1 MVSPKGFE
9 KKRTFD
15 PRLVT
20 KTSLSD
26 PAGAIALLLLLWFA
40 NGQSA
45 EVAYG
50 MDSDDG
56 PMQLDPEN
64 LARLRRLVGEN
75 DPAQGGLASLND
87 DIRNNPLLA
96 SQIESLKAAFELVWH
111 LGFVQ
116 FDDEARAMSSERKG
130 GKRYRKKI
138 TFSTNVDILAAY
150 AAMDMRAFVQVMVG
164 WLKGQKANTEF
175 EDGIKR
181 ILAAFAEIS
190 FYKTGKGPDSI
201 IYTTSGVYER
211 VSESDQPVELT
222 EKTEAV
228 GPTRILKSTI
238 ANELNPYLQETR
250 AGIIRADSVTAED
263 LAEYAKRAK
272 LTLDLSM
279 VEIKKTDNGAA
290 AYEGEI
296 YDNQQTV
303 GQPHNLIFFGAPGT
317 GKSHILDEESKEH
330 FAKDKIERVTFHP
343 DYTYAQFVGSL
354 KPHSGVND
362 DGKHEVYYAYTPGPF
377 IDTYVK
383 AMNDPG
389 NDYLLIIEELNRA
402 NPAAVF
408 GDVFQLLDRDDMG
421 KSDYPIKTSEELCE
435 YLQANLRNIPPT
447 EEGRAADN
455 LGEIVNRERVE
466 IASRMTIPPNM
477 YLWATMNSSD
487 QGVFPMDT
495 AFKRRWSF
503 RYMDIDNNEDAI
515 SELVINLGNTGRK
528 AKWNDFRKRIN
539 EILLSTRVSEDKLL
553 GPFFIDPGLIED
565 EKAFNDAFKSKV
577 LLYLIEDAAKTK
589 KANVFQMEN
598 PTYSAVAKA
607 FDTDGENIFRGMES
621 LPTYSDNA
629 RDEHGSEGVDE
640 EVEQ

>member
-1 MVSPKGFE
+1 
-9 KKRTFD
+9 
-15 PRLVT
+15 
-20 KTSLSD
+20 
-26 PAGAIALLLLLWFA
+26 
-40 NGQSA
+40 
-45 EVAYG
+45 
-50 MDSDDG
+50 
-56 PMQLDPEN
+56 
-64 LARLRRLVGEN
+64 
-75 DPAQGGLASLND
+75 
-87 DIRNNPLLA
+87 
-96 SQIESLKAAFELVWH
+96 
-111 LGFVQ
+111 
-116 FDDEARAMSSERKG
+116 
-130 GKRYRKKI
+130 
-138 TFSTNVDILAAY
+138 
-150 AAMDMRAFVQVMVG
+150 
-164 WLKGQKANTEF
+164 
-175 EDGIKR
+175 
-181 ILAAFAEIS
+181 
-190 FYKTGKGPDSI
+190 
-201 IYTTSGVYER
+201 
-211 VSESDQPVELT
+211 
-222 EKTEAV
+222 
-228 GPTRILKSTI
+228 
-238 ANELNPYLQETR
+238 
-250 AGIIRADSVTAED
+250 
-263 LAEYAKRAK
+263 
-272 LTLDLSM
+272 
-279 VEIKKTDNGAA
+279 
-290 AYEGEI
+290 
-296 YDNQQTV
+296 
-303 GQPHNLIFFGAPGT
+303 
-317 GKSHILDEESKEH
+317 
-330 FAKDKIERVTFHP
+330 
-343 DYTYAQFVGSL
+343 
-354 KPHSGVND
+354 
-362 DGKHEVYYAYTPGPF
+362 
-377 IDTYVK
+377 
-383 AMNDPG
+383 
-389 NDYLLIIEELNRA
+389 
-402 NPAAVF
+402 
-408 GDVFQLLDRDDMG
+408 MG